1 MSKKGENIYKRKDNR
16 WEARY
21 IKGYSCDGKI
31 IYGYCYGKTYREA
44 KEKVNR
50 IKAALING
58 QTIQRNSRVYLSA
71 ICDQWL
77 QLNRHKVKESS
88 YVKYSA
94 IVDKHIKPSIGGYL
108 IQAIDSL
115 VIEQFS
121 NNLLT
126 EKSLAPKTV
135 RDILSQLKSI
145 LQYSHKVIPG
155 IEPVEIIY
163 PKLQKQEMRI
173 LSREEQNAFV
183 QYLLKDPDPC
193 KFGVLLSLLT
203 GLRIGEICA
212 LKWWNIS
219 VPNRS
224 VSVSSTMQRLK
235 NTDRCSPSKTSIRVS
250 NPKSDSSLRIIP
262 LSDYLINICNQW
274 TWMAPE
280 AYVLTGDLDK
290 FIEPRTLQ
298 YRLAKYA
305 KECNLEGVHY
315 HVLRHTFAT
324 RCVEV
329 DFEIKSLSEV
339 LGHSSPRITLERYV
353 HSSMELKRDN
363 MKKLSSI
370 GY

>member
-1 MSKKGENIYKRKDNR
+1 MSKKGENIYKRKDNQ

-21 IKGYSCDGKI
+21 IKGYSFDGKI
-31 IYGYCYGKTYREA
+31 IYGYCYEKTYREA
-44 KEKVNR
+44 KEKVNEV
-50 IKAALING
+50 KAALING
-58 QTIQRNSRVYLSA
+58 QTIQRNSRLHLSS

-77 QLNRHKVKESS
+77 QLNRTKVKESS

-94 IVDKHIKPSIGGYL
+94 IDDKHIKPAIGGYL

-115 VIEQFS
+115 TIEQFGYD
-121 NNLLT
+121 LLT
-126 EKSLAPKTV
+126 EKALAPKTV
-135 RDILSQLKSI
+135 RDILSLLKTV
-145 LQYSHKVIPG
+145 LQYAHKTVSG
-155 IEPVEIIY
+155 IDLVEVTY
-163 PKLQKQEMRI
+163 PKLPKQEMRI
-173 LSREEQNAFV
+173 LNREEQDIFV
-183 QYLLKDPDPC
+183 QYLLNDPDPC
-193 KFGVLLSLLT
+193 KFGVLFSLLT

-212 LKWWNIS
+212 LKWRNIS
-219 VPNRS
+219 LPDGT

-235 NTDRCSPSKTSIRVS
+235 NSDGGSSSKTSIRIS
-250 NPKSDSSLRIIP
+250 TPKSDSSLRIIP
-262 LSDYLINICNQW
+262 LSDYLIAICNQW

-280 AYVLTGDLDK
+280 AYVLTGDLDR

-298 YRLAKYA
+298 YRLAKYT
-305 KECNLEGVHY
+305 KECNLDGVHY

-363 MKKLSSI
+363 MKKLSAI

>member
-1 MSKKGENIYKRKDNR
+1 MPRKGENIYKRKDNR

-21 IKGYSCDGKI
+21 VKGFSCNGKI
-31 IYGYCYGKTYREA
+31 LYGYCYGKTYREA
-44 KEKVNR
+44 KEKVNI

-58 QTIQRNSRVYLSA
+58 QIIPQSNRVCLSI

-77 QLNRHKVKESS
+77 QLNRNRVKESS
-88 YVKYSA
+88 YVKYCTN
-94 IVDKHIKPSIGGYL
+94 IEKHIKPAIGGYS
-108 IQAIDSL
+108 IHAINSI

-126 EKSLAPKTV
+126 SKSLAPKTV

-145 LQYSHKVIPG
+145 LQYAHKSIPR
-155 IEPVEIIY
+155 IELVEIVY
-163 PKLQKQEMRI
+163 PKLQKQKMRV
-173 LSREEQNAFV
+173 LSREEQRVFV
-183 QYLLKDPDPC
+183 QYLIVDLDPC
-193 KFGVLLSLLT
+193 KFGVLFSLLT

-212 LKWWNIS
+212 LKWKDIS
-219 VPNRS
+219 IPDRY
-224 VSVSSTMQRLK
+224 VSISSTMQRLR
-235 NTDRCSPSKTSIRVS
+235 NADSDQTTKTGIRVS
-250 NPKSDSSLRIIP
+250 SPKSDSSARVIP
-262 LSDYLINICNQW
+262 LSDYLVDLCGQW
-274 TWMAPE
+274 PEMHPE
-280 AYVLTGDLDK
+280 AYVLTGKLDK

-305 KECNLEGVHY
+305 KDCNLEGVHY

-329 DFEIKSLSEV
+329 GFEIKSLSEV

-363 MKKLSSI
+363 MKKLSAI